1 MHRVQLLGLAL
12 LLAGIALIAASVA
25 MGQGQVFLLLSIP
38 VSAGTGVLGFLG
50 ILVVFVGFV
59 LTSLGA
65 AWRGVPAPID
75 ASHGS
80 APPSEGPIPPA
91 AAVPPVKYGGVVMLG
106 PIPIVFAGGPAIAT
120 WVMVLR

>member
-25 MGQGQVFLLLSIP
+25 MGQGQVFLLLFIP
-38 VSAGTGVLGFLG
+38 VYAGTGVLGFLG

-91 AAVPPVKYGGVVMLG
+91 AAVPPVKYGGGAMSGATPLL
-106 PIPIVFAGGPAIAT
+106 FRSDGGVAEVTEVP
-120 WVMVLR
+120 